1 MNKKKI
7 PGFGSVRGHISKISI
22 FIFYS
27 ICFCVNCLFSCLFV
41 YIFTGV
47 EGEDVTARQSTNA
60 YMLVY
65 IRKTSLKDVLCPVT
79 DVDIPQELSD
89 RLNAEKQMEIVKR
102 KEKTES
108 HLYMTVRILY
118 EDHFYGHQGND
129 LYETD
134 KVTYQEIRVKK
145 QDPLR

>member
-1 MNKKKI
+1 MFNI
-7 PGFGSVRGHISKISI
+7 NID
-22 FIFYS
+22 
-27 ICFCVNCLFSCLFV
+27 LFV
-41 YIFTGV
+41 GA
-47 EGEDVTARQSTNA
+47 EGEDLTARQSTNA

-65 IRKTSLKDVLCPVT
+65 IRKTSLKDVLTTVT
-79 DVDIPQELSD
+79 ENDIPQELSE

-134 KVTYQEIRVKK
+134 KGMYEKFVRKRALLKKYQSQSKVIKVMM
-145 QDPLR
+145 L

>member
-1 MNKKKI
+1 M
-7 PGFGSVRGHISKISI
+7 
-22 FIFYS
+22 
-27 ICFCVNCLFSCLFV
+27 FSCLFV

-89 RLNAEKQMEIVKR
+89 RLNAEKQMEID
-102 KEKTES
+102 
-108 HLYMTVRILY
+108 LYGFTSDC
-118 EDHFYGHQGND
+118 EDLWYDYAFLWQGN
-129 LYETD
+129 
-134 KVTYQEIRVKK
+134 VVPR
-145 QDPLR
+145 

>member
-1 MNKKKI
+1 M
-7 PGFGSVRGHISKISI
+7 FL
-22 FIFYS
+22 
-27 ICFCVNCLFSCLFV
+27 CQLFV
-41 YIFTGV
+41 FMPFCLYFHRCRRRRCDRSPIHQCLYVGLHSQNLL
-47 EGEDVTARQSTNA
+47 ERCPLSGDGCRYSTRT
-60 YMLVY
+60 LGS
-65 IRKTSLKDVLCPVT
+65 IKCR
-79 DVDIPQELSD
+79 
-89 RLNAEKQMEIVKR
+89 KQMEIVKR

>member
-1 MNKKKI
+1 M
-7 PGFGSVRGHISKISI
+7 I
-22 FIFYS
+22 FRAYV
-27 ICFCVNCLFSCLFV
+27 FCVNCLFIPFYLHL
-41 YIFTGV
+41 FTGV

-65 IRKTSLKDVLCPVT
+65 IRKTSLKDVLCSVT
-79 DVDIPQELSD
+79 DEHIPQELSD